1 MSNDLALECLPRAAM
16 VKKLPATAG
25 DAGDRGSIP
34 GPGRSPG
41 GGPGNPLQDSCLGKS
56 HGQRSLAGLQRVHGV
71 AKNRTQLSTHTHP

>member
-41 GGPGNPLQDSCLGKS
+41 GGPGNPLQDSCLENPTDRGDWWLRSVKS
-56 HGQRSLAGLQRVHGV
+56 QRVRHD
-71 AKNRTQLSTHTHP
+71 